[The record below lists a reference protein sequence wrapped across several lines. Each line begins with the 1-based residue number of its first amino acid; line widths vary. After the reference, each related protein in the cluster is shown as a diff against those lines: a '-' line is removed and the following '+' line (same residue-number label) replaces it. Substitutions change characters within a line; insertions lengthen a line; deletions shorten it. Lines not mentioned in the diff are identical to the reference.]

1 MVARWI
7 PSLCLFSA
15 PHLFIFT
22 PIARPNCEGP
32 DGRSAEVSEPKLRIW
47 RRSLS
52 QSYEMKSPN
61 TEIFTV
67 MKEERKQ
74 ETSRFNQPE
83 LQLWSELCPD
93 WFSLI
98 GESSLGPD
106 VSWTLR
112 LTDLFRA
119 AAEVGPHHILK
130 MYNTSGGVLNIS
142 PQLEANSQDSYY
154 RLEVVASD
162 LKSESCRGHFGKKRC
177 VTNLRSWK
185 INPGCVFVHV
195 QVRGCRQSWTTW
207 RAGEWCTGTVQ
218 VMFVKRLKD
227 SLLSPVSASRLHH
240 LESKVMEDVGKTPDI
255 LCELK
260 SQVESFKKKLEV
272 RVSDP
277 QRFWFWSHEEDVD
290 RSCWSWRLFIYLY

>member
-52 QSYEMKSPN
+52 QSYEMKSPD

>member
-98 GESSLGPD
+98 GESSLSPD

-207 RAGEWCTGTVQ
+207 RAGECVLYRYCTGDVCKASEGLT
-218 VMFVKRLKD
+218 
-227 SLLSPVSASRLHH
+227 AESRLR
-240 LESKVMEDVGKTPDI
+240 LQAASPGEQSDGRRGEDARHPLWAEEPGGVLQEEAGGSC
-255 LCELK
+255 LW
-260 SQVESFKKKLEV
+260 SAEV
-272 RVSDP
+272 LVLVS
-277 QRFWFWSHEEDVD
+277 RG
-290 RSCWSWRLFIYLY
+290 RRG

>member
-218 VMFVKRLKD
+218 V
-227 SLLSPVSASRLHH
+227 
-240 LESKVMEDVGKTPDI
+240 
-255 LCELK
+255 
-260 SQVESFKKKLEV
+260 
-272 RVSDP
+272 
-277 QRFWFWSHEEDVD
+277 
-290 RSCWSWRLFIYLY
+290 LYRWCL

>member
-1 MVARWI
+1 
-7 PSLCLFSA
+7 
-15 PHLFIFT
+15 
-22 PIARPNCEGP
+22 
-32 DGRSAEVSEPKLRIW
+32 
-47 RRSLS
+47 
-52 QSYEMKSPN
+52 MKSPD

-98 GESSLGPD
+98 GESSLSPD

-130 MYNTSGGVLNIS
+130 MYNTNGGVLNIS

-162 LKSESCRGHFGKKRC
+162 LKSESCRVHFGKKRC
-177 VTNLRSWK
+177 VTNLRPWQ

>member
-52 QSYEMKSPN
+52 QSYEMKSPD

-98 GESSLGPD
+98 GESSVGPD

-162 LKSESCRGHFGKKRC
+162 LKSESCRVHFGKKRC

>member
-1 MVARWI
+1 
-7 PSLCLFSA
+7 
-15 PHLFIFT
+15 
-22 PIARPNCEGP
+22 
-32 DGRSAEVSEPKLRIW
+32 
-47 RRSLS
+47 
-52 QSYEMKSPN
+52 MKSPD

-98 GESSLGPD
+98 SESSLSPD

>member
-52 QSYEMKSPN
+52 QSYEMKSPD

-98 GESSLGPD
+98 GESSLSPD

-162 LKSESCRGHFGKKRC
+162 LKSESCRVHFGKKRC